1 MKFQNL
7 IDMETNKK
15 TIPRDIDII
24 NAEIIRLRE
33 LVIKRNDW
41 LTKPENKMRSTYKA
55 VLQDTQE
62 IIEQIKEL
70 ENELQLKL

>member
-1 MKFQNL
+1 MK
-7 IDMETNKK
+7 TNKK

-41 LTKPENKMRSTYKA
+41 LNKPENKMRSTYKA
-55 VLQDTQE
+55 VLQDTRD

-70 ENELQLKL
+70 EYEFQQIINN